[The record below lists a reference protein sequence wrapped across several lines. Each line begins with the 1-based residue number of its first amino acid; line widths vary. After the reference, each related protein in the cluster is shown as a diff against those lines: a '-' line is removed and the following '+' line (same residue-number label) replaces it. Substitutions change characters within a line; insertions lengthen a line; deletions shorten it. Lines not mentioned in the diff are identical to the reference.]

1 MSQTFSQIA
10 KPTVRNALTTYSL
23 NQVKV
28 LHRPRLLSDNGP
40 SYVSSELGKWLEDNG
55 IRHIRGRPYHPM
67 TQGKIERYHR
77 SMKNRILLDNYYLP
91 GQLEQNIE
99 EFVRD
104 CMSSEHFGQLAWQLR
119 ECLAHLVKGSGCDCL
134 LMQAASLLVGFSF
147 DLFPPFENGLAA
159 PEVDVSRR
167 QVVQALVVSTVV
179 VVPDELLDVL
189 FELSWQVVVVQ
200 QNPVF
205 HRAMISLD
213 LALRH
218 RVVRPAAD
226 MSDAVV
232 LKPLTKLARHVGWT
246 VIAQQPWPMQNLD
259 LVQT

>member
-1 MSQTFSQIA
+1 MRALRLCKSSRHCDKNLVACSKRVVSVYVVRAFR
-10 KPTVRNALTTYSL
+10 TVGLAIQEN
-23 NQVKV
+23 V
-28 LHRPRLLSDNGP
+28 
-40 SYVSSELGKWLEDNG
+40 WLIWFE
-55 IRHIRGRPYHPM
+55 
-67 TQGKIERYHR
+67 
-77 SMKNRILLDNYYLP
+77 
-91 GQLEQNIE
+91 
-99 EFVRD
+99 
-104 CMSSEHFGQLAWQLR
+104 
-119 ECLAHLVKGSGCDCL
+119 GSGCDCL
-134 LMQAASLLVGFSF
+134 LMQAASLLDGFSF
-147 DLFPPFENGLAA
+147 DLLPPFENDLAA

-167 QVVQALVVSTVV
+167 QVVQALVV
-179 VVPDELLDVL
+179 ELLDAL

-200 QNPVF
+200 QDQVF

-232 LKPLTKLARHVGWT
+232 LEPLAKLVRHVGWT

>member
-1 MSQTFSQIA
+1 DLVA
-10 KPTVRNALTTYSL
+10 
-23 NQVKV
+23 
-28 LHRPRLLSDNGP
+28 RPVCRQSISD
-40 SYVSSELGKWLEDNG
+40 SWLGN
-55 IRHIRGRPYHPM
+55 
-67 TQGKIERYHR
+67 
-77 SMKNRILLDNYYLP
+77 
-91 GQLEQNIE
+91 
-99 EFVRD
+99 
-104 CMSSEHFGQLAWQLR
+104 LR

-134 LMQAASLLVGFSF
+134 LMQAASLLDGFSF

-232 LKPLTKLARHVGWT
+232 LATYQARST
-246 VIAQQPWPMQNLD
+246 RRMD
-259 LVQT
+259 RYR

>member
-1 MSQTFSQIA
+1 
-10 KPTVRNALTTYSL
+10 
-23 NQVKV
+23 
-28 LHRPRLLSDNGP
+28 
-40 SYVSSELGKWLEDNG
+40 
-55 IRHIRGRPYHPM
+55 
-67 TQGKIERYHR
+67 
-77 SMKNRILLDNYYLP
+77 
-91 GQLEQNIE
+91 
-99 EFVRD
+99 
-104 CMSSEHFGQLAWQLR
+104 
-119 ECLAHLVKGSGCDCL
+119 
-134 LMQAASLLVGFSF
+134 MQAASLLDGFSF
-147 DLFPPFENGLAA
+147 DLFPPFKNGQTA

-167 QVVQALVVSTVV
+167 QVVQALVISTVVV
-179 VVPDELLDVL
+179 VVPDELLDAL

-200 QNPVF
+200 QDPVF

-232 LKPLTKLARHVGWT
+232 LEPLAKLARHVGWT

>member
-1 MSQTFSQIA
+1 MRYFADCFGSDMMSFKMSGPFVMCCCARSRLKLPSRTRRTFSASMASTSSSLLPSASHISLVMSFRHFFFTCSRVN
-10 KPTVRNALTTYSL
+10 KPSPYLASVCRQSI
-23 NQVKV
+23 
-28 LHRPRLLSDNGP
+28 SD
-40 SYVSSELGKWLEDNG
+40 SWLGN
-55 IRHIRGRPYHPM
+55 
-67 TQGKIERYHR
+67 
-77 SMKNRILLDNYYLP
+77 
-91 GQLEQNIE
+91 
-99 EFVRD
+99 
-104 CMSSEHFGQLAWQLR
+104 LR

-134 LMQAASLLVGFSF
+134 LMQAASLLDGFSF